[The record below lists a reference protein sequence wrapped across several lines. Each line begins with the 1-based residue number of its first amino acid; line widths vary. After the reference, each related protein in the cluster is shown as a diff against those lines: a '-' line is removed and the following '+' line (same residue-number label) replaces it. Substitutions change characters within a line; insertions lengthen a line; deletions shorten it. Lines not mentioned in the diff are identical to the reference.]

1 MEDRHVVA
9 ALDPSQGVQ
18 QAHGA
23 VGLQDKVSVAAVFDG
38 HAGYA
43 TAAYAA
49 QHIPQ
54 LLHEA
59 LSGRPGSK
67 AEGEQLVHEVS
78 PILLLMLDTS
88 CANVSNVHATLLPLH
103 ASCRRR

>member
-9 ALDPSQGVQ
+9 ALDPSHGVQ
-18 QAHGA
+18 QAQGA

-59 LSGRPGSK
+59 LSGRPGSS
-67 AEGEQLVHEVS
+67 AEGEWSKLAQ
-78 PILLLMLDTS
+78 DFDR
-88 CANVSNVHATLLPLH
+88 NLP
-103 ASCRRR
+103 SSYGCSVQ